1 MAAAHCCGSSG
12 CWAGLVT
19 RVCPILAQVCSM
31 LWKLLPLCQRKQ
43 RERRLQFL
51 LYLRIWF
58 PLLPHGCFLGPAA
71 VPTCRLSENMP
82 AVLSSCAYIF
92 SLLTGWEM
100 HPNMDV
106 TLPVTLQLLVMVLLL
121 PLSHLP
127 LSRSTSPHRG
137 NCRPIR
143 FEPPMLD
150 FHEQ

>member
-1 MAAAHCCGSSG
+1 MSHND
-12 CWAGLVT
+12 AGLLDAPNVVT
-19 RVCPILAQVCSM
+19 FVSEEAAIAAGAVLA
-31 LWKLLPLCQRKQ
+31 LPVD
-43 RERRLQFL
+43 FTPT
-51 LYLRIWF
+51 F
-58 PLLPHGCFLGPAA
+58 PSWRCHSVCFLGPAA
-71 VPTCRLSENMP
+71 VPTCRPEENTP
-82 AVLSSCAYIF
+82 DVVSPCAPMF
-92 SLLTGWEM
+92 SLLTCLEM

-106 TLPVTLQLLVMVLLL
+106 TLPVTLQLLVVLLLL